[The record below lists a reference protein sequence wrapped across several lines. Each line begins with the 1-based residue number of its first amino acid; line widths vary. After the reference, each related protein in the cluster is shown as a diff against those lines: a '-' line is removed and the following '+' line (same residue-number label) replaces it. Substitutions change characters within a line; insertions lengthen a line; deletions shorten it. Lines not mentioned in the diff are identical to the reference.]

1 MYFWLHIALLTVLF
15 SALGFGGGSMYKDI
29 LCLLFVSTI
38 VDEKWKYLI
47 LLYCVHQGSREDYY
61 QMQNKEKTLHFP
73 HFPIFVI
80 FLIILSSNY
89 QWATV
94 KAQYVTAV
102 FYSFFLI
109 YVTGI
114 IKTTGKGLSLV
125 ASSTENDLWT
135 LFWVCPSLLHKYICS
150 PAPFILIVSLFA
162 LSHF

>member
-1 MYFWLHIALLTVLF
+1 MYFWLHISLLTVLF

-102 FYSFFLI
+102 FYSFFSDLCHGHHQNNGHRCI
-109 YVTGI
+109 CSCFLNWKWSMDI
-114 IKTTGKGLSLV
+114 ILGLSV
-125 ASSTENDLWT
+125 ITS
-135 LFWVCPSLLHKYICS
+135 
-150 PAPFILIVSLFA
+150 
-162 LSHF
+162 